1 MSMFEAYTSLLL
13 ALAGVCTEH
22 SRLRRD
28 SSDRSRVANIVSFRR
43 SHDFCYR
50 GVCLREASTD
60 TAWQNVSAYLS
71 CQREEIQWRGV
82 RLLHIKLQQG
92 PRSAADFAELPDCRA
107 RIDVLVQL
115 LTKPATDPMNQ
126 FPLDVSA
133 STSMRIGRPPRHLIQ
148 QVMQAQMVG
157 LVLGVLAQ
165 LALADSYSLAQH
177 IYKLEGLQLL
187 HDIAMGRTQHAHPE
201 LQDASEVRKL

>member
-1 MSMFEAYTSLLL
+1 MAERQCIPVLSTRGNTGRQHVDRDRSLLDMRLPL
-13 ALAGVCTEH
+13 ADKH
-22 SRLRRD
+22 WRLW
-28 SSDRSRVANIVSFRR
+28 
-43 SHDFCYR
+43 
-50 GVCLREASTD
+50 T
-60 TAWQNVSAYLS
+60 
-71 CQREEIQWRGV
+71 QWRGV